1 MYHEKDFSFFVR
13 CVKKSPE
20 WINEETEPA
29 LLEEYMKKYEMY
41 QGEWRIWEENGE
53 PAAITFSIEWSPSNE
68 KPWLGTI
75 LVHPSKRSQG
85 IGKKVIRSAA
95 AELKEK
101 GHKILFAGVAAER
114 LDWIQFL
121 SKAGFEQFKMEENS
135 GEAYTILIFP
145 L

>member
-1 MYHEKDFSFFVR
+1 MLQ
-13 CVKKSPE
+13 CVKESPE
-20 WINEETEPA
+20 WISEETEPG
-29 LLEEYMKKYEMY
+29 LLEEYLKKYEMY
-41 QGEWRIWEENGE
+41 QGEWRIWELNGE

-85 IGKKVIRSAA
+85 IGERVIRMIA

-101 GHKILFAGVAAER
+101 GHKVLFAGVPAER
-114 LDWIQFL
+114 LAWIQFL
-121 SKAGFEQFKMEENS
+121 SKAGFEQFKMEKNE
-135 GEAYTILIFP
+135 GEDYTILIFP